1 MIWPTYNPEVQTA
14 MFGKGE
20 AAILFSPT
28 GFDKRY
34 SVAVGGSRVVS
45 RLCSKVDLPDK
56 IELPTDRPVIIAAN
70 HSSLFDLAAALILLG
85 HFGITSRIG
94 VNSRF
99 FSNPIAG
106 TFFRNIG
113 CVPFSKADRES
124 AEKAMVD
131 ALLSRQTTAIMP
143 EGRITR
149 EKDQVDGVGMGRPGV
164 SRIARAAGAA
174 VVPVGFAFSNEAWR
188 PGTPLPKPRLGRHT
202 VVARIG
208 APMLFDTDDHVANA
222 NALMGKIGG
231 LVLAGRQA
239 GELT

>member
-1 MIWPTYNPEVQTA
+1 

-20 AAILFSPT
+20 AKELFTPT
-28 GFDKRY
+28 GFEKRY
-34 SVAVGGSRVVS
+34 AISVGGSHVVA
-45 RLCSKVDLPDK
+45 RLSSLVDLPDM

-85 HFGITSRIG
+85 RYGITSRIG

-113 CVPFSKADRES
+113 CVPFSKEDKDT
-124 AEKAMVD
+124 AERTMVD
-131 ALLSRQTTAIMP
+131 ALLDGQTTAIMP

-149 EKDQVDGVGMGRPGV
+149 AKDQVGGVGQGRPGV

-174 VVPVGFAFSNEAWR
+174 VVPVGFAFSDEAWQ
-188 PGTPLPKPRLGRHT
+188 PGTPLPKPRLGRHK
-202 VVARIG
+202 VVANIG
-208 APMLFDTDDHVANA
+208 SPIWFDTDDHIENA
-222 NALMGKIGG
+222 NVLMAEIGN
-231 LVLAGRQA
+231 LVMSGR
-239 GELT
+239 ESRSLR